1 MSEPHAQASHPT
13 GQGAAYEPC
22 LCREVLGLLRARLG
36 VSEQVHQHLVNA
48 RIEVLKA
55 VREALNE
62 RIEHLSKKPEHG
74 AKIPVE

>member
-1 MSEPHAQASHPT
+1 MSEPHAQASQPAS
-13 GQGAAYEPC
+13 QRVAYEPC
-22 LCREVLGLLRARLG
+22 LCREVFDLLRARLG
-36 VSEQVHQHLVNA
+36 VSEEVHQHLTNA

-55 VREALNE
+55 VRRVLDD

>member
-1 MSEPHAQASHPT
+1 MSEPHTQASQSASQHV
-13 GQGAAYEPC
+13 AYEPC
-22 LCREVLGLLRARLG
+22 LCREVVGLLRARLG
-36 VSEQVHQHLVNA
+36 VSDQVHQHLVNA

-55 VREALNE
+55 VREVLNE

>member
-1 MSEPHAQASHPT
+1 MSEPHAQA
-13 GQGAAYEPC
+13 GQPASQHAAYEPC

-36 VSEQVHQHLVNA
+36 VSDEVHQHLVNA

-55 VREALNE
+55 VREVLNE
-62 RIEHLSKKPEHG
+62 RIEHLSKKPQQG